1 MTLKEKSRNL
11 TIAKPFVKWAGGK
24 GSLVNLLSA
33 HLPADFCEK
42 KCNVYRTFCWWWSNV
57 VLYAYTFSKHSQSC
71 Y

>member
-1 MTLKEKSRNL
+1 MILKEKSRNL

-42 KCNVYRTFCWWWSNV
+42 KM
-57 VLYAYTFSKHSQSC
+57 
-71 Y
+71 